1 MKKYQKKAQRI
12 KNYLI
17 QISNLN
23 IYKYININI
32 NIMKKLRLNLRR
44 RRFLGEES
52 KIPEKIAFRY
62 LT

>member
-23 IYKYININI
+23 IYKYIYIYININVNI
-32 NIMKKLRLNLRR
+32 NIMKKTQ
-44 RRFLGEES
+44 
-52 KIPEKIAFRY
+52 A
-62 LT
+62 